1 MSKRFSSI
9 TSIMSADRSSSSTEV
24 QPAMDDE
31 STQTKDSQILNQDV
45 KTGDSEIASGDH
57 DKSSSPEIQ
66 AAHEIHQTT
75 ASDANKHDNPLAPDI
90 EAKTDESTKVAT
102 TQLQDPVSD
111 SAATRT
117 ASGNQEDSSPPEVQP
132 TTTPETSISQ
142 ISEADEN
149 KQSNASSAHDPV
161 NPSPPEVRP
170 TDSPETLTTQI
181 ADSDANKHAT
191 HGSSSLAEV
200 QPTTQ
205 TVDSDANKHA
215 TEISSTLDP
224 GNSSPPEVQP
234 STAPAT
240 STTQIPD
247 SDANKQATA
256 ISTNDLG
263 SSSPPQVQPTDAP
276 ETSTTQMPDSDASK
290 HATIIPAHDPGTS
303 PIVAPETSTPQI
315 PDSDANKHD
324 PGNSSPP
331 EVSTPTHDSTE
342 GSTTKVVASNQEST
356 TNPPVASSDNNT
368 ASATNHPKISSPEIQ
383 QATDPPT
390 EIAPTDLPGPT
401 PEQKPNKEITPS
413 DSTPEQERKHLMNLI
428 DQELKFVEKVCP
440 KLGRHQEHIKKE
452 ATEATNMFGK
462 LKNEPCELKELK
474 DLKKIVTKLK
484 LQIPAKY
491 RTYDEIDQQ
500 ENKQFDMDN
509 GGVIPPKL
517 LKKMPQLH
525 DQLFND
531 SPFCK
536 TIQKRYNDLRRELKL
551 CLLCFSVFPENA
563 IISRRLMVYWW
574 MGEGLILLDDD
585 SGFEKTTED
594 RANRYFEELM
604 EEDFIEPVSKRHGR
618 NVATCKMHPMV
629 RAALVMIADRV
640 KFFDFDEYGNPKDF
654 GKFDEIESPEDVPLI
669 YPLGEPRE
677 FFDFYNEQDEETY
690 ETIQFHDSSGNPI
703 PFAPRHPDNILHP
716 VDRNGKPIV
725 SEKKFY
731 FYEKKKI
738 TTNSYKVCLMGSGL
752 SKGIPWEKLHML
764 FNVKDDILEF
774 KPEWFLRMKNV
785 NVVFLG
791 RWQSSAA
798 HHIEVEEFKFKESL
812 EHMNHVR
819 FFSLQGVSRISELP
833 RSISK
838 LESLLILD
846 LRACHNLEVIPKTIG
861 LLKCLTHL
869 DMAECYLLEHMP
881 KEISS
886 LESLEVLKG
895 FVVVESP
902 GRHICTLND
911 LRKLGNLRKLSMYT
925 HMKEFPQESH
935 LDALQK
941 FERLRKLTILWG
953 GHESKPKSDKLKQDL
968 GCQSNLASKMMK
980 LIPRKQWVKGSMRR
994 MNAFN
999 NSTLGS
1005 RLEKLDLK
1013 CFPDHVTPNWLTP
1026 GSLKGLKKLYI
1037 RGGQFSDL
1045 GQYQDIYEWETS
1057 PIPAKDT
1064 WNVEVL
1070 RLKYLDELKMDWRE
1084 LQNLFPKMNSLEKV
1098 KCPRLTL
1105 FPCNE
1110 HGVWTKKPTTT

>member
-1 MSKRFSSI
+1 M
-9 TSIMSADRSSSSTEV
+9 D
-24 QPAMDDE
+24 QP
-31 STQTKDSQILNQDV
+31 Q
-45 KTGDSEIASGDH
+45 
-57 DKSSSPEIQ
+57 
-66 AAHEIHQTT
+66 
-75 ASDANKHDNPLAPDI
+75 
-90 EAKTDESTKVAT
+90 
-102 TQLQDPVSD
+102 
-111 SAATRT
+111 
-117 ASGNQEDSSPPEVQP
+117 VQP
-132 TTTPETSISQ
+132 TNAPEIFSAQ
-142 ISEADEN
+142 I
-149 KQSNASSAHDPV
+149 P
-161 NPSPPEVRP
+161 
-170 TDSPETLTTQI
+170 
-181 ADSDANKHAT
+181 DSDANKQ
-191 HGSSSLAEV
+191 V
-200 QPTTQ
+200 QPTNAPEISTSQ
-205 TVDSDANKHA
+205 IPDSDANKQA
-215 TEISSTLDP
+215 NEISTNDLGSSSQPQIPDSDANKPATVISTNDL
-224 GNSSPPEVQP
+224 GSSSQPQVQP
-234 STAPAT
+234 TNAPEI

-247 SDANKQATA
+247 SDANKQATE

-263 SSSPPQVQPTDAP
+263 SSSLPQVQPTNAP
-276 ETSTTQMPDSDASK
+276 ETSTTQMPDSDANN
-290 HATIIPAHDPGTS
+290 HATTIPAHDPGTS
-303 PIVAPETSTPQI
+303 SSTEGQPTVAPETSTPQI
-315 PDSDANKHD
+315 PDLDANRHD

-331 EVSTPTHDSTE
+331 ETTHE
-342 GSTTKVVASNQEST
+342 GSTTEVAASNQEST
-356 TNPPVASSDNNT
+356 SITQTNPPAASTDNNT
-368 ASATNHPKISSPEIQ
+368 ASGPKISSPEIQ

-390 EIAPTDLPGPT
+390 GIASTDLPGPS
-401 PEQKPNKEITPS
+401 PEQKPKKEITPS
-413 DSTPEQERKHLMNLI
+413 DSAPEQERKHLTNLI
-428 DQELKFVEKVCP
+428 DQELKFVDKFCP
-440 KLGRHQEHIKKE
+440 KLGIHEEHIKKE
-452 ATEATNMFGK
+452 AKEAANKFRK
-462 LKNEPCELKELK
+462 LKGEPCELKELK

-500 ENKQFDMDN
+500 EKKQFDMDN
-509 GGVIPPKL
+509 RGVISSKL
-517 LKKMPQLH
+517 QKKMPQLH
-525 DQLFND
+525 NQLFSE

-536 TIQKRYNDLRRELKL
+536 NIQKRYNDLRRELKL

-574 MGEGLILLDDD
+574 IGEGLVRLDDD
-585 SGFEKTTED
+585 VGFEKTIED
-594 RANRYFEELM
+594 CANCYFEELM
-604 EEDFIEPVSKRHGR
+604 EKDFIEPESKRHGR

-677 FFDFYNEQDEETY
+677 FFDFYNEQDEETD
-690 ETIQFHDSSGNPI
+690 ETIKFHDSDGNPI
-703 PFAPRHPDNILHP
+703 PFAPRHPDDILHP

-774 KPEWFLRMKNV
+774 KPEWFLRMENV

-798 HHIEVEEFKFKESL
+798 HHIEVEEFKFEESL

-819 FFSLQGVSRISELP
+819 FFSLQGVSRISKLP

-838 LESLLILD
+838 LESLVILD
-846 LRACHNLEVIPKTIG
+846 LRACHNLEVIPRTIG

-869 DMAECYLLEHMP
+869 DIAECYLLEHMP

-895 FVVVESP
+895 FVVVEAA
-902 GRHICTLND
+902 GRRICTLND

-925 HMKEFPQESH
+925 HMKDFPQESH

-953 GHESKPKSDKLKQDL
+953 GHESKPKTDKLKQDS

-1045 GQYQDIYEWETS
+1045 GQYQDIDDLGTS
-1057 PIPAKDT
+1057 PIPPKET

-1084 LQNLFPKMNSLEKV
+1084 LQTLFPKMNSLEKV

-1110 HGVWTKKPTTT
+1110 HGVWTKKRTTTR